1 MRREIET
8 LEGFDAQI
16 RTEGSL
22 AGCLAQ
28 SLDLRGRA
36 DVLARVPVHN
46 AFFLG
51 CRLKHRSALD
61 LAARGA
67 AVFPRLPQVPFDA
80 YRPALYTAPELYAD
94 LAAGYTA
101 TPDARIYNWALRER
115 SSLLDATLAQALH
128 DHFVSDALLDV
139 GHRTIT
145 PSARSASFTSPTVRA
160 PVWNTLAASTASAS
174 PG

>member
-16 RTEGSL
+16 RAEGSL

-115 SSLLDATLAQALH
+115 SS
-128 DHFVSDALLDV
+128 
-139 GHRTIT
+139 
-145 PSARSASFTSPTVRA
+145 
-160 PVWNTLAASTASAS
+160 
-174 PG
+174 